1 MINKSDL
8 TKKFINQLNLP
19 ADDKTFKKYKTRW
32 WMNPR
37 SSNEKSYR
45 LTDEGFQTLSNLLE
59 ITSYEISLDPDT
71 EWTSQLILHLDKML
85 DSPYYIQKSSL
96 VVFREKTAVEL
107 ILFGGNIQKYFVSK
121 IKSQKNNTE
130 SS

>member
-1 MINKSDL
+1 MINKNDL
-8 TKKFINQLNLP
+8 TKKLLNQLNLP
-19 ADDKTFKKYKTRW
+19 TDEKTFKKYKTRW

-37 SSNEKSYR
+37 SANEKSLR
-45 LTDEGFQTLSNLLE
+45 LTEEGFQTLSDLLE
-59 ITSYEISLDPDT
+59 ISSYEINLLPNT
-71 EWTSQLILHLDKML
+71 EWTSQLILRMDKML
-85 DSPYYIQKSSL
+85 DSPYFIQKNSL

-107 ILFGGNIQKYFVSK
+107 ILFGGDIQKYFISK